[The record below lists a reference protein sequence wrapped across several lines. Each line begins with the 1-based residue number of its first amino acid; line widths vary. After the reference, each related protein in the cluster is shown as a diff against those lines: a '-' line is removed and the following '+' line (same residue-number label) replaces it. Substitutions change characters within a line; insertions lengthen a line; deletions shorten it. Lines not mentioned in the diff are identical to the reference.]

1 MLYELVLFI
10 QRHVVNVMM
19 EVTVPA
25 GVASLAALVAGQC
38 GGSLCPGAV
47 SVSGVDWG

>member
-1 MLYELVLFI
+1 LYELVLFI
-10 QRHVVNVMM
+10 QRHVLNVMT

-25 GVASLAALVAGQC
+25 VVASLAASVAGQC
-38 GGSLCPGAV
+38 GGSLCPGAI

>member
-19 EVTVPA
+19 EVAVPA
-25 GVASLAALVAGQC
+25 GVASLAASVAGWC
-38 GGSLCPGAV
+38 VNIP
-47 SVSGVDWG
+47 GVDWG